1 MIDFIPIVYAHEAN
15 IAIAEHSLL
24 HFVEFGAIV
33 LAIAGITF
41 FVRKTITK

>member
-1 MIDFIPIVYAHEAN
+1 MFDVIPIVHAHEAN
-15 IAIAEHSLL
+15 ITITEHSLL

-33 LAIAGITF
+33 LVIAGITF